1 MHMVSSYLTV
11 GARPSK
17 DVRMINTSS
26 SIINTSSSASESNT
40 IFQTLLAS
48 NDQMV
53 RAADTA
59 IKLLLAPLSLVIR
72 ATGDDNQAVNDEH
85 YRKDIVAMS
94 MIIIWSKKVFWGR
107 YN

>member
-11 GARPSK
+11 GARSSK

-26 SIINTSSSASESNT
+26 SMINTSSSASESNT
-40 IFQTLLAS
+40 IFQILLAS

-72 ATGDDNQAVNDEH
+72 ATDDDNQAVNDEH

>member
-1 MHMVSSYLTV
+1 MHMVSSYWTV

-26 SIINTSSSASESNT
+26 SASESNT
-40 IFQTLLAS
+40 IFQILLAS
-48 NDQMV
+48 NHQMV

-72 ATGDDNQAVNDEH
+72 ATDDDNQADNDEH
-85 YRKDIVAMS
+85 YREDIVVMS
-94 MIIIWSKKVFWGR
+94 MMIIWSKKVFWGR